1 MRKNHQAR
9 KLRKDHMIEVDEGR
23 RVLRIEAQ
31 SLLDAVER
39 LDTNF
44 AKAAQKIFACKGKLV
59 VTGIGKSG
67 LIGRKISSTFSST
80 GTPSVFLHPAESA
93 HGDLGLLADNDLILA
108 ISNSGESEE
117 LSPILNFAARR
128 NIGVIAMTAHAN
140 SILGRAGVW
149 IDISVKEEACS
160 LGLAPTSSSTLTL
173 ALGDAMAMAVL
184 RLRGFTREDFAQYH
198 PSGTLG
204 RRLLTRVSDIMHK
217 GDSLP
222 LVNRKEDMAKVIS
235 IMTSSHVF
243 RGVAGVLDD
252 QESLFG
258 VITDGD
264 IRRRL
269 EKNKQPFTEAAEAV
283 MSKNPKTIDANELA
297 EKALFVMEQF
307 QIQTLF
313 VIDKSLPNPR
323 KPVGLI
329 HLQDLLKAGLR

>member
-1 MRKNHQAR
+1 
-9 KLRKDHMIEVDEGR
+9 MIEVDEGR
-23 RVLRIEAQ
+23 RVLRVEAQ

-39 LDTNF
+39 LNGNF
-44 AKAAQKIFACKGKLV
+44 AQAAQKIFACKGKLI

-67 LIGRKISSTFSST
+67 HIARKIASTFSST

-93 HGDLGLLADNDLILA
+93 HGDLGVISETDLILA
-108 ISNSGESEE
+108 ISNSGESAE

-128 NIGVIAMTAHAN
+128 NIDVIAMTGNPN
-140 SILGRAGVW
+140 STLGRAGIW

-173 ALGDAMAMAVL
+173 ALGDALAMAVL
-184 RLRGFTREDFAQYH
+184 RLRGFTREDFAEYH
-198 PSGTLG
+198 PSGSLG
-204 RRLLTRVSDIMHK
+204 RRLLTRVRDLMHK
-217 GDSLP
+217 GESLP

-252 QESLFG
+252 QESLVG

-269 EKNKQPFTEAAEAV
+269 EKNKQPFTEAAEQV
-283 MSKNPKTIDANELA
+283 MSKNPKTIDASELA

-313 VIDKSLPNPR
+313 VTDKLGANPR
-323 KPVGLI
+323 QPVGLI
-329 HLQDLLKAGLR
+329 HLQDLLRAGLR

>member
-1 MRKNHQAR
+1 
-9 KLRKDHMIEVDEGR
+9 
-23 RVLRIEAQ
+23 
-31 SLLDAVER
+31 LLDAVER
-39 LDTNF
+39 LDANF
-44 AKAAQKIFACKGKLV
+44 AKAAQTIFGCKGKLI

-67 LIGRKISSTFSST
+67 LVGRKISSTFTST
-80 GTPSVFLHPAESA
+80 GTPSLFLHPAESA
-93 HGDLGLLADNDLILA
+93 HGDLGVISDNDLVLA
-108 ISNSGESEE
+108 ISNSGESAE
-117 LSPILNFAARR
+117 LNPILNFAARH
-128 NIGVIAMTAHAN
+128 NVGVIAMTANAN
-140 SILGRAGVW
+140 STLGRAGIW

-173 ALGDAMAMAVL
+173 ALGDAIAMAVL

-198 PSGTLG
+198 PSGSLG
-204 RRLLTRVSDIMHK
+204 RRLLTRVRDVMHK
-217 GDSLP
+217 GDTLP
-222 LVNRKEDMAKVIS
+222 LVKRTEDMARVIS

-252 QESLFG
+252 QDGLMG

-313 VIDKSLPNPR
+313 VIDKSQANPR
-323 KPVGLI
+323 RPVGLI